1 MGLMLYFDIVLVDNW
16 GQKEYKSQGIDEYK
30 EKYVL
35 WTQNSSYIYKL
46 TEIVKVF
53 MRYVQVHYK
62 PTLAFKEE
70 LGKKSQL

>member
-1 MGLMLYFDIVLVDNW
+1 MNI
-16 GQKEYKSQGIDEYK
+16 KK
-30 EKYVL
+30 KYVL